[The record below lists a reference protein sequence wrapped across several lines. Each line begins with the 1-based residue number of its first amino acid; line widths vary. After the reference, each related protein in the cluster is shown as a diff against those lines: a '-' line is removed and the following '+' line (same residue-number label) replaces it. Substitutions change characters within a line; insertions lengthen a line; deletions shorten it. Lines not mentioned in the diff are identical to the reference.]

1 MVYTGAPASVIRA
14 GEVMLVALVTQGT
27 VGYVQYFTGV
37 PAWLV
42 AIHIG
47 LAALVW
53 ALTLHF
59 ALSLVEHPP
68 ASDVAEAPVAAGIAV
83 LSKPDPVPA

>member
-1 MVYTGAPASVIRA
+1 
-14 GEVMLVALVTQGT
+14 MLVALVLQGT

-53 ALTLHF
+53 ALTLRF
-59 ALSLVEHPP
+59 SLSLIAHPP
-68 ASDVAEAPVAAGIAV
+68 ATDPSETPITVTVAGSPQ
-83 LSKPDPVPA
+83 PDPVPA

>member
-1 MVYTGAPASVIRA
+1 MVYTGAPASVIRS
-14 GEVMLVALVTQGT
+14 GEVMLVALIMQGT

-47 LAALVW
+47 LAAVVW
-53 ALTLHF
+53 ALTLRF
-59 ALSLVEHPP
+59 ALSLVEHPAAP
-68 ASDVAEAPVAAGIAV
+68 DLTDPPVAAGFAV

>member
-1 MVYTGAPASVIRA
+1 
-14 GEVMLVALVTQGT
+14 MLVALVTQGT

-53 ALTLHF
+53 ALTLRF

-68 ASDVAEAPVAAGIAV
+68 ASDMTEAPLAAGFAV
-83 LSKPDPVPA
+83 RSKPDPVPA